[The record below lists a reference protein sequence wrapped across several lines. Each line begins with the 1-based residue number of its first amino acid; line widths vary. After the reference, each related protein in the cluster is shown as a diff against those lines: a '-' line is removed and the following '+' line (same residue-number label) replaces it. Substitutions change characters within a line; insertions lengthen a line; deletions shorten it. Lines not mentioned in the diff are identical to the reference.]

1 MQGSRGNKTAPKHFP
16 TSFIKTIFKISEVKK
31 KKGGG
36 GKGYSFLNM
45 NECTSNVCSF
55 HFNVK
60 SRAPKL
66 QSPNALDVLKIIEN
80 KIKLK
85 LIPDGKGQ
93 GGQRKLKKINILFYL
108 ELFLAFH
115 IGTLIFYPSVCYD

>member
-1 MQGSRGNKTAPKHFP
+1 
-16 TSFIKTIFKISEVKK
+16 
-31 KKGGG
+31 
-36 GKGYSFLNM
+36 M